1 MRGKNETVPSRAA
14 ARQQAPTLA
23 QILKDLAES
32 TPSAEG
38 MSMQELCAAA
48 HRSSQWVSLNLIRP
62 GHYVFVGFRAGL
74 DISGHPKRVPVYK
87 LCVGY
92 NVG

>member
-1 MRGKNETVPSRAA
+1 MRGHSKVVPSRAT

-62 GHYVFVGFRAGL
+62 GHYVFVGFRSDW

-87 LCVGY
+87 PRVG
-92 NVG
+92 